1 MSPNDDDGSG
11 TVLAGATRHCEWR
24 RGQLRGEGSEAI
36 MMSMVLVARREEMVG
51 DEREKRRRD
60 LANGDDGVPTSFRR
74 QGGTHGVGEEL
85 AVPMKTTAWPE
96 GLQWRW

>member
-36 MMSMVLVARREEMVG
+36 MMSMVLVARREEMAG
-51 DEREKRRRD
+51 DERE
-60 LANGDDGVPTSFRR
+60 
-74 QGGTHGVGEEL
+74 
-85 AVPMKTTAWPE
+85 
-96 GLQWRW
+96 